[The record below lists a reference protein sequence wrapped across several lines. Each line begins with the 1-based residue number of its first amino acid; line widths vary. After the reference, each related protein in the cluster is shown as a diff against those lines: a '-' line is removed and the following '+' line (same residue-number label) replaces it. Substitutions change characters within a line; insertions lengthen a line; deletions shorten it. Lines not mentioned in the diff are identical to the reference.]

1 MNKKKLKIKGFKS
14 FTLKTFEIT
23 GVTKRGNKMNKK
35 KNHVLV
41 AVILTALVFIPASAS
56 VEGENTVMQE
66 INTRGTAKLT
76 LNFGKFPLYF
86 IANKWQVNEKAKF
99 KVKKNNNGDSDNS
112 PGYNLNNSIADQY
125 NIFQLNQFLNHQYLQ
140 PLFLSNG
147 LEQNTHLLSDDFNL
161 QPLPRP
167 KKQPGRAMLFGLGQ
181 MLCLSANYWVQPN
194 VMRDDWEYQFTWEDQ
209 KKRLLFIDGL
219 RFDSN
224 TFNTNWTHS
233 LGGALCYNYGRANRL
248 NPLESF
254 LYSFGASYFWEFVIE
269 FKEVVSINDMI
280 TTPMGGASIG
290 EALFQLGR
298 YFRSRKPNIFNRV
311 LRILSDPVL
320 SMHEWVDRK
329 KIKNQYGFDED
340 YWHDCRFFAG
350 PRVETHSNY
359 DSNSFFYLGMENQ
372 LVIIPGYGMP
382 GVSSMW
388 ENKPLFVEYNLGV
401 TIGKKGINEFEM
413 FAKSVF
419 FGYFSQNIR
428 TNDADALDDTVPSV
442 LDDLDNDDRVGYSF
456 FLGAATAFDVTRRSP
471 LKFPGYEEEEELG
484 VPGLP
489 DLADKYCIINL
500 FGPTFDLALFQKD
513 LKVRLVADAYGD
525 FAMIHSHAFKKYSQL
540 YDFGQ
545 AKSTL
550 NQGYYY
556 ALGVTLSS
564 ILQVNYSNL
573 EFRGKLK
580 YHYFDSIEGMDRFQ
594 KDLAYKDDFDLKD
607 QRFSYNLSLGYR
619 IPNTTVQLVL
629 GLEQMK
635 RWGSIEDFSQRSTGR
650 RLYFQI
656 KYIF

>member
-1 MNKKKLKIKGFKS
+1 MELIV
-14 FTLKTFEIT
+14 
-23 GVTKRGNKMNKK
+23 GVTKGGNKMKKK
-35 KNHVLV
+35 KNYILV
-41 AVILTALVFIPASAS
+41 AVILTALLSISASAS
-56 VEGENTVMQE
+56 VEGENEVKQE
-66 INTRGTAKLT
+66 INT
-76 LNFGKFPLYF
+76 NF
-86 IANKWQVNEKAKF
+86 
-99 KVKKNNNGDSDNS
+99 
-112 PGYNLNNSIADQY
+112 
-125 NIFQLNQFLNHQYLQ
+125 
-140 PLFLSNG
+140 
-147 LEQNTHLLSDDFNL
+147 
-161 QPLPRP
+161 QPLPGL

-388 ENKPLFVEYNLGV
+388 ENKPLFVEYNV
-401 TIGKKGINEFEM
+401 SAAISKKGIYEFEM

-428 TNDADALDDTVPSV
+428 TNDADALDDTIPGV
-442 LDDLDNDDRVGYSF
+442 LDDLDNNDRVGYSF
-456 FLGAATAFDVTRRSP
+456 FLGAATAFDLIRKTP
-471 LKFPGYEEEEELG
+471 LKLPGYEEEGELG
-484 VPGLP
+484 VPGFP
-489 DLADKYCIINL
+489 DIEDKYCIINL

-525 FAMIHSHAFKKYSQL
+525 FAMIHSHAFRKYSQL

-545 AKSTL
+545 TKSTL
-550 NQGYYY
+550 NHGYYY
-556 ALGVTLSS
+556 AFGVTLSS
-564 ILQVNYSNL
+564 MLQVNYSNL

-619 IPNTTVQLVL
+619 IPNTPVQLVL